1 MAKNSCQKVPKSDFQ
16 SQFLASKIIQ
26 IFQIKFSLKNIN
38 LGAPFLFLSIL
49 CSIKIEQFLFLKF
62 LKKLA
67 FFDSYFWPFNN
78 TNEKIIA
85 IFVISAIIPSIW
97 NVFFIKFCWHDE
109 KLTQGLTTIL
119 ADKEIQDFESFMNR
133 FAPIKW
139 YLERID
145 AKQIIKNWTYL
156 VETKMWRARH
166 EHTKKIIEQLFNE
179 NHGCDLNQ
187 KLEDLQLL

>member
-1 MAKNSCQKVPKSDFQ
+1 MKSSIFVFAFFILTCQSAARKN
-16 SQFLASKIIQ
+16 ARKIDIMD
-26 IFQIKFSLKNIN
+26 SWR
-38 LGAPFLFLSIL
+38 S
-49 CSIKIEQFLFLKF
+49 EQFVPYIKECLDKLNLLFPIRS
-62 LKKLA
+62 
-67 FFDSYFWPFNN
+67 SYQKTLSRNQVCRP
-78 TNEKIIA
+78 
-85 IFVISAIIPSIW
+85 
-97 NVFFIKFCWHDE
+97 
-109 KLTQGLTTIL
+109 QGLTTIL